1 MANFK
6 NTKVYPIFILTA
18 VVLVSVT
25 VLMFINS
32 LTKPVVAEHKREEI
46 NALLQ
51 NIYSNM
57 DDYEYKDEIY
67 KVLEGEEI
75 IGYAFVTKGKG
86 YGGEITIMVGLNKD
100 LQIKD
105 VAIMSHTETPG
116 LGSRVDES
124 SFTSQFEGLTAEDIA
139 LAKNDGKIDA
149 VSGATISSEAVV
161 SAVREEMKEKIKSI
175 K

>member
-6 NTKVYPIFILTA
+6 NTKVYPIFILTV
-18 VVLVSVT
+18 VVLVSVA

-57 DDYEYKDEIY
+57 DDYEYTDEIY

-75 IGYAFVTKGKG
+75 IGYAFMAKGKG
-86 YGGEITIMVGLNKD
+86 YGGEITIMVGLDKD

-105 VAIMSHTETPG
+105 VTIMSHTETPG
-116 LGSRVDES
+116 LGSRVTEN

>member
-18 VVLVSVT
+18 VVLVSVA

-57 DDYEYKDEIY
+57 DDYEYRDEIY

-75 IGYAFVTKGKG
+75 IGYAFVAKGKG
-86 YGGEITIMVGLNKD
+86 YGGEITIMVGLNKG

-105 VAIMSHTETPG
+105 VTIMSHTETPG
-116 LGSRVDES
+116 LGSRVAES
-124 SFTSQFEGLTAEDIA
+124 SFTSQFEGLAAEDIA
-139 LAKNDGKIDA
+139 LAKNGGKIDA

-161 SAVREEMKEKIKSI
+161 SAVREEIKEKIKSI